1 MTNTLKMLRS
11 ATPSYTVDHQKLK
24 DRLGTIVRAK
34 EGYVPAT
41 ERLGVMF
48 LTRDPLR
55 FPVAFRRM
63 VNVNT
68 PLPLNLHNK
77 DVLGRRLDPSSSRSA
92 RSRSAHATMGGPT
105 GNGPEML
112 PEVPSRVASY
122 SPTRDRDLPPPLEAS
137 RSTTSLR
144 PGDAS
149 YLPEGDEN
157 ESRRP
162 LLNVKLVRG
171 AGGFSIGGETP
182 SKPRQGRSTARGRPG
197 YAEAVGAPVDAEGE
211 NGPAMAR
218 DLKEDDAPSGGRE
231 GLHMPLGS
239 GSSPQAVD
247 FKIQSVGN
255 ITCSWGD

>member
-1 MTNTLKMLRS
+1 
-11 ATPSYTVDHQKLK
+11 
-24 DRLGTIVRAK
+24 
-34 EGYVPAT
+34 
-41 ERLGVMF
+41 
-48 LTRDPLR
+48 
-55 FPVAFRRM
+55 M

-77 DVLGRRLDPSSSRSA
+77 DVLSRRLDPSSSRSA

-105 GNGPEML
+105 VNGPEML

-122 SPTRDRDLPPPLEAS
+122 SPTRDRDPPLPLEAS

-157 ESRRP
+157 ESHRP
-162 LLNVKLVRG
+162 LLNVKLVRA
-171 AGGFSIGGETP
+171 AGGFSIGGEPP
-182 SKPRQGRSTARGRPG
+182 SKPRQGRSTTRGRPG
-197 YAEAVGAPVDAEGE
+197 YAGAVGAPEGTE
-211 NGPAMAR
+211 DESSPTMAR
-218 DLKEDDAPSGGRE
+218 DLQEDDAPSGGRE
-231 GLHMPLGS
+231 DLKMQFGS
-239 GSSPQAVD
+239 ESTPQAAD